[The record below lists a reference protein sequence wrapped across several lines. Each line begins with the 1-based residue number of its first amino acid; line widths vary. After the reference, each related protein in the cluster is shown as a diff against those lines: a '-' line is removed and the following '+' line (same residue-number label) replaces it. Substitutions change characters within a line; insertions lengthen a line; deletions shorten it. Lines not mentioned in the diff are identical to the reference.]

1 MLSIDFISVA
11 PHLSIFKSRANKT
24 NLGGVLFLIYIIL
37 LSFFAIIYFYDY
49 FMKENYSYNYTLVK
63 NNTKIYEQ
71 ANEMIQR
78 NDDFYF
84 YLTKDDIYRG
94 LNLSDN
100 FLIIDVKKLE
110 KKFKTRQDYDEED
123 DFTIINTSENSN
135 EECII
140 KQYDKYSR
148 NLDKFHIIVL
158 YKCNGISE
166 TDCIIRDEDKIKY
179 DSYKLHFGYRG
190 YSYEHQNPENP
201 LPLLEENNYFYQHIQ
216 FLENT
221 NVIYLNW
228 KLIEY
233 EDTQSAFSKIYT
245 YINNKKK
252 SHLGGDIDSV
262 ETYTDDGH
270 VRVMPSKGW
279 KIKDEKGNHFIA
291 LLYLENHFLP
301 DYDKYTRTEKSIVDV
316 LSNIC
321 AISSTVFNLIG
332 LAYRYLYSQNFD
344 NYKIIENIL
353 TEKLR
358 MNINH
363 LKNAKKI
370 AEPKIEL
377 KDNLTDSKS
386 DFEDKE
392 KIDINNNKSEE
403 MEIKGSSKNLD
414 LPSLNFLNFIIHTFY
429 LKCFGPSRKQSLI
442 RSCNNIVAK
451 SITIENIV
459 YNQMKLEY
467 LWKDYKWNKPEYEIK
482 QKDDLILNLK
492 EK

>member
-1 MLSIDFISVA
+1 MLYIDFISVA
-11 PHLSIFKSRANKT
+11 PHLCIFKAGANKT

-37 LSFFAIIYFYDY
+37 LIFFAIIYFYDY
-49 FMKENYSYNYTLVK
+49 FTKENYSYNYTLVK
-63 NNTKIYEQ
+63 NNTKIEKQ
-71 ANEMIQR
+71 ANEMIQK
-78 NDDFYF
+78 NFDFYF
-84 YLTKDDIYRG
+84 HLTKDDI
-94 LNLSDN
+94 NWSIDLSDN
-100 FLIIDVKKLE
+100 FLIIDFNKLLE
-110 KKFKTRQDYDEED
+110 KIETGEDYDEED
-123 DFTIINTSENSN
+123 DFTIINTSKNSK

-140 KQYDKYSR
+140 KQDDKYSR

-158 YKCNGISE
+158 YKCNGTSE
-166 TDCIIRDEDKIKY
+166 TDCFIRDEDKIEY

-201 LPLLEENNYFYQHIQ
+201 LPLIEEGNSWKQPIQ

-221 NVIYLNW
+221 NIVYLNW

-233 EDTQSAFSKIYT
+233 EETQSAFSKIYSD
-245 YINNKKK
+245 INKKK
-252 SHLGGDIDSV
+252 NSHWGGDIDSV

-270 VRVMPSKGW
+270 MKEMPSKVW
-279 KIKDEKGNHFIA
+279 KIKDEKGNHFIT
-291 LLYLENHFLP
+291 LLYLENHFC
-301 DYDKYTRTEKSIVDV
+301 DEYDKYTRTAKSIVDV

-321 AISSTVFNLIG
+321 ALSSTVLNLIG
-332 LAYRYLYSQNFD
+332 LAYRFLYSQNFD

-358 MNINH
+358 VNVNH
-363 LKNAKKI
+363 LKNAEKI

-377 KDNLTDSKS
+377 KDNLIDFKS
-386 DFEDKE
+386 DFDEKE
-392 KIDINNNKSEE
+392 KIDVDNNKSEE
-403 MEIKGSSKNLD
+403 IKAKGSSENLD

-467 LWKDYKWNKPEYEIK
+467 LWKDYKWNNPEYEIK